1 MKNYTEQEL
10 NDFSLEATKYFINKL
25 KKQCSHFK
33 VLTDEPIKGDFYR
46 KIGFKV
52 LIEGFVTSYEKSI
65 IEIECCRDFAI
76 FDSGSF
82 INTFSINIKENRLL
96 REEFSYTN
104 NHLLFNMHY
113 RDDCCSFG
121 EEMDDTKK
129 WIDCIMDNEKVFNP
143 SKYMDIIE
151 DVREGLVVS
160 VRTSLEA
167 LNYLE
172 PDYYP
177 LIEYL
182 KSYHLT
188 ERQKMK
194 HIKNYIQAFEK
205 LKKEIDVLKKEFLE
219 KE

>member
-1 MKNYTEQEL
+1 MKNYTKQEL

-25 KKQCSHFK
+25 KEKCNHFK
-33 VLTDEPIKGDFYR
+33 VLTDEPIAEKENV
-46 KIGFKV
+46 FKV
-52 LIEGFVTSYEKSI
+52 LVEGFVTSYEKST

-82 INTFSINIKENRLL
+82 INTFSIDIKENRLL
-96 REEFSYTN
+96 REEFSYVN
-104 NHLLFNMHY
+104 NYLIFNKHY

-121 EEMDDTKK
+121 EEMENTKQ
-129 WIDCIMDNEKVFNP
+129 WIDYTIGEEKVFNP
-143 SKYMDIIE
+143 FTYMDIIE
-151 DVREGLVVS
+151 DVREGLSVS

-182 KSYHLT
+182 KSDHLT
-188 ERQKMK
+188 EWLRME

-205 LKKEIDVLKKEFLE
+205 LKKEIDVLKKEF
-219 KE
+219 KEFL